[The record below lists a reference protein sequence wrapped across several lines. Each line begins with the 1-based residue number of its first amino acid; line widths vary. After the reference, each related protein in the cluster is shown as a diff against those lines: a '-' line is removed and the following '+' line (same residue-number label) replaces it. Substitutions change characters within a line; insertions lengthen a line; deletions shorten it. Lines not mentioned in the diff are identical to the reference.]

1 MEGAGRRLEGHA
13 DVGNAKLR
21 GRGRHAYSA
30 RPCRSTASPIAGD
43 YVAKAVPAV
52 IAVCVC
58 PLALIGVPRPSADD
72 GKLLPLYK
80 LSAALSR
87 MPHGI
92 RESLGLHIRRLEDG
106 RP

>member
-1 MEGAGRRLEGHA
+1 MEGAGRRLERHA

-30 RPCRSTASPIAGD
+30 RPCRGTDSPVPGD
-43 YVAKAVPAV
+43 YIAKAVPAA

-58 PLALIGVPRPSADD
+58 PRALIGVPRPPADD
-72 GKLLPLYK
+72 GKLLPLHK

-87 MPHGI
+87 MPHDI
-92 RESLGLHIRRLEDG
+92 RDVTWPPHS
-106 RP
+106 PP

>member
-1 MEGAGRRLEGHA
+1 MQGAGRRLERHA

-30 RPCRSTASPIAGD
+30 RPCRSTDSPIPGD
-43 YVAKAVPAV
+43 YIAKAVPAA

-58 PLALIGVPRPSADD
+58 PRALIGVPRPPADD
-72 GKLLPLYK
+72 GKLRPVHK

-87 MPHGI
+87 TLRGI
-92 RESLGLHIRRLEDG
+92 RDVTWPPHS
-106 RP
+106 PP